1 MRGVPNFKSCF
12 KFDLG
17 LDDSTIQYSIF
28 NISISSFESRI
39 ITVARSVL
47 YGRQRLSNLDVGAV
61 LFENTPIHQS
71 DPDLPQFH
79 GRRDLHIRPHKYD
92 LIRISFLVLPVVSRR
107 TSVSSLL
114 HILADD
120 STASVAC

>member
-1 MRGVPNFKSCF
+1 M
-12 KFDLG
+12 
-17 LDDSTIQYSIF
+17 
-28 NISISSFESRI
+28 
-39 ITVARSVL
+39 

-71 DPDLPQFH
+71 DLPQFH

-114 HILADD
+114 HMLADD
-120 STASVAC
+120 RQRCTC